1 VACGM
6 TPPGAAGSAAEQ
18 HEWPLNRR
26 QSEARRARG
35 AILLLTSTLMHMS
48 EMVDY
53 LGGDNA
59 ATRRRLRQVANSD
72 GASDCEAAAL
82 ARASAAGTAAIAA
95 GLRRVNYGLSKLWN
109 NAYHSMVMLYQL
121 FGNTSIR
128 GRILRALPL
137 RTLHTC
143 ARVSKTFRRW
153 SRAHID
159 QRPIVVLVG
168 GIDASWQFA
177 SRPLVFDMVATTS
190 AMSCLCAMA
199 AC

>member
-1 VACGM
+1 V
-6 TPPGAAGSAAEQ
+6 
-18 HEWPLNRR
+18 
-26 QSEARRARG
+26 
-35 AILLLTSTLMHMS
+35 
-48 EMVDY
+48 
-53 LGGDNA
+53 
-59 ATRRRLRQVANSD
+59 
-72 GASDCEAAAL
+72 
-82 ARASAAGTAAIAA
+82 A

-143 ARVSKTFRRW
+143 ARVSKEFRRW